1 MKDILDKLKGMDK
14 KELKEAIK
22 QAKAFIETDEGK
34 ALAEKIKNGDKA
46 APKSQYSE
54 IMEEVNKNPEI
65 AQAIFNILKG

>member
-34 ALAEKIKNGDKA
+34 ALAEKIKNNDTTVK
-46 APKSQYSE
+46 PQYSE